1 MEDMNF
7 RSVLSVLLK
16 IALGFAALC
25 GIIVALGFWAL
36 DPLNIRAPKD
46 QYLISLFHD
55 HRTAF
60 DRLSQI
66 VNKDIAHGHGIDKQ
80 SPEYKDLLS
89 ELHPIPMISPD
100 PTIIPGGYGG
110 KVIFIFASGGLSAI
124 SSGWSKGIIYIPGSY
139 ERSGIIMQ
147 NLDAANKLPA
157 QSYLRRIEPNWF
169 IFYRSSDD

>member
-1 MEDMNF
+1 MNF

-16 IALGFAALC
+16 MAIGFVALC

-36 DPLNIRAPKD
+36 DPLNFRAPKD
-46 QYLISLFHD
+46 QELISLFHD

-60 DRLSQI
+60 NRLSQI

-89 ELHPIPMISPD
+89 ELHPDPM
-100 PTIIPGGYGG
+100 IIPGGYGG
-110 KVIFIFASGGLSAI
+110 NVIFIFAGGGLSAI
-124 SSGWSKGIIYIPGSY
+124 SSGWDKGIIYIPGSY

-157 QSYLRRIEPNWF
+157 QRYLRKIEPNWF
-169 IFYRSSDD
+169 IFYHSSDG